1 MTSFSFSC
9 NAVLTVCQLV
19 ALCQLVASA
28 SLPPSPFIAI
38 RGQTVLQNLPI
49 TLTKSWETW
58 TFRLDDHSFTKVEHP
73 KDDAGDWVDPT
84 SFNKLYLPLDLPLPL
99 CQPALGIAVSNGIP
113 RYIMPSVVLS
123 LETPERIWRN
133 RGICSLPRSRCWIDL
148 FSPFTPSLDRLKLSY
163 FGRSAPEVR
172 FLEDQDGSAAWTSL
186 LPYTMDDKYRLFGY
200 KELFIKEAFESFQT
214 LLDSSHK
221 CEFLRDGYHFVDV
234 VLGDAL
240 AISLPK
246 YRMKAFLTDLDDPK
260 RLVGIEDTSMLDAES
275 CGELDIAVSVISAG
289 GTSEFLPSV
298 YRDLYEEGNIII
310 MN

>member
-1 MTSFSFSC
+1 
-9 NAVLTVCQLV
+9 
-19 ALCQLVASA
+19 
-28 SLPPSPFIAI
+28 
-38 RGQTVLQNLPI
+38 VLQNLPI
-49 TLTKSWETW
+49 TLTKSWDTW
-58 TFRLDDHSFTKVEHP
+58 TVRLDDHSSFTKVEHP
-73 KDDAGDWVDPT
+73 KDDGGGDWVDPT
-84 SFNKLYLPLDLPLPL
+84 SFDKLYLPVDLPLPL

-148 FSPFTPSLDRLKLSY
+148 FSPFTPRLDKLKLSY

-240 AISLPK
+240 TMSLPM